1 MDEKAEAAAERVKQT
16 YRSFFSRNEAS
27 VFELLDLLDDAMIL
41 VEELERIGDTTP
53 DSYPEPYCPHCESPS
68 CVWSP

>member
-1 MDEKAEAAAERVKQT
+1 MDERAKAAAERVKQT

-41 VEELERIGDTTP
+41 VEELERI
-53 DSYPEPYCPHCESPS
+53 ESDPGER
-68 CVWSP
+68 